1 MRQYRNSFDEPRF
14 KNYLQQWRQLP
25 KL

>member
-14 KNYLQQWRQLP
+14 KNYVQQWRQLP
-25 KL
+25 KW